1 MDFFQSDG
9 SSSEA
14 TGSND
19 VKKPACAGFYFG
31 YLNTRSVL
39 PKIVMLFV
47 KYRRTSKVVK

>member
-19 VKKPACAGFYFG
+19 VKKPAQAGFFVPTASMVMSLRPYP
-31 YLNTRSVL
+31 VL
-39 PKIVMLFV
+39 Q
-47 KYRRTSKVVK
+47 